1 MLRHKKKFPYHLWWA
16 YLVGPGGRSNGHYKE
31 MEYSSGLY
39 PGKWEKRG
47 E

>member
-1 MLRHKKKFPYHLWWA
+1 MLRYKKEYSDIICG
-16 YLVGPGGRSNGHYKE
+16 GPIWLGQEGGAE
-31 MEYSSGLY
+31 MEYSFGLY

>member
-1 MLRHKKKFPYHLWWA
+1 MLRYKKKYSHIICGGP
-16 YLVGPGGRSNGHYKE
+16 LVGPGGRSNGHYKE
-31 MEYSSGLY
+31 MEYSFGLY